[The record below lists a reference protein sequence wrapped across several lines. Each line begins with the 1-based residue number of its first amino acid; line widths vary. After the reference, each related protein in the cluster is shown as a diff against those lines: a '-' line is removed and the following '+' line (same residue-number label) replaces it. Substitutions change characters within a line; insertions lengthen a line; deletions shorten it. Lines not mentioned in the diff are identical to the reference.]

1 MPKSIINPENVFY
14 PEEFS
19 INKEDSSSEIKLYEV
34 SIRDVMTIIAIGS
47 PVYKFKDFDIVYF
60 PIYLMKTNKLFF
72 TIGLYELHIPTLD
85 PLKPVVDELL
95 HNSTRAAALPIIYS
109 SVTSAV
115 IKRLGITKSS
125 LEISN
130 DVNVTPNMNELEQ
143 SNSNTVTSNNQL
155 QEQTRQLRMS
165 TSWVSAFL
173 KSPGYEIVKNEG
185 GGDCLFAVLRD
196 GMKSMGVNKSVSEL
210 RKMLADSITDEVYE
224 THKAN
229 YDAHAMEI
237 NDLKQQ
243 KKDLSEQMVQ
253 IRDEAKT
260 IPKSERGPLVEQMNI
275 IKSQAI
281 SVNNELKTA
290 MTAFKID
297 FGYMSRVSTID
308 DMKKSVNKSSFWAD
322 AWAIVTMEQLLNIKL
337 IILSSVEYNNK
348 QLNNVITCGNSIN
361 ASTFSPSFYIIT
373 DYSGNHYE
381 LVTHN
386 QKSAF
391 SFNELPKEL
400 VTEISK
406 VCLKGESG
414 AYNIIPEFNRLK

>member
-14 PEEFS
+14 PEKFS
-19 INKEDSSSEIKLYEV
+19 INKEDSLSEIKLYEV
-34 SIRDVMTIIAIGS
+34 SIRDVMAIIAIGS
-47 PVYKFKDFDIVYF
+47 PVYTFKDFDIVYF

-85 PLKPVVDELL
+85 PLKPVFDELL
-95 HNSTRAAALPIIYS
+95 HNSTRSSPLPIIYS

-115 IKRLGITKSS
+115 IKRLGITKKS
-125 LEISN
+125 LELSN
-130 DVNVTPNMNELEQ
+130 DVNFTSNVNELEQ
-143 SNSNTVTSNNQL
+143 ANPNTVTGNNQL
-155 QEQTRQLRMS
+155 QEQTRQLRS

-173 KSPGYEIVKNEG
+173 NAPGYDIVKNEG

-210 RKMLADSITDEVYE
+210 RQMLANSITDEVYE

-260 IPKSERGPLVEQMNI
+260 IPKSERGPLAEQMNI
-275 IKSQAI
+275 IKSQVI
-281 SVNNELKTA
+281 SINNELKTA

-308 DMKKSVNKSSFWAD
+308 DMKKAVKKSSFWAD

-337 IILSSVEYNNK
+337 IILSSIEYNNE

-361 ASTFSPSFYIIT
+361 ASTFSPNFYIIT

-391 SFNELPKEL
+391 SFDELPKEL
-400 VTEISK
+400 VTEISNN
-406 VCLKGESG
+406 CLKGESG

>member
-19 INKEDSSSEIKLYEV
+19 INKEDSSSEINLYEV
-34 SIRDVMTIIAIGS
+34 SIRDVMAIIAIGS

-109 SVTSAV
+109 SITPAV
-115 IKRLGITKSS
+115 VKRLGITKSS

-130 DVNVTPNMNELEQ
+130 DVNVTSKVNEIEQ
-143 SNSNTVTSNNQL
+143 ENSNIVTGNNQL
-155 QEQTRQLRMS
+155 QEQTIQLRS
-165 TSWVSAFL
+165 TSWVSTFL
-173 KSPGYEIVKNEG
+173 NAPGYEIVKNEG

-210 RKMLADSITDEVYE
+210 RQMLADSITDEVYE
-224 THKAN
+224 AHKLN

-260 IPKSERGPLVEQMNI
+260 IPKSERGPLVEQMNT

-290 MTAFKID
+290 TTAFKID

-308 DMKKSVNKSSFWAD
+308 DMKKAVKKSSFWAD

-337 IILSSVEYNNK
+337 IILSSIEYNNE

-386 QKSAF
+386 QKNTF
-391 SFNELPKEL
+391 SFDELPKEL
-400 VTEISK
+400 VTVISQT
-406 VCLKGESG
+406 CLKGESG

>member
-34 SIRDVMTIIAIGS
+34 SIRDIMAIIAIGS

-60 PIYLMKTNKLFF
+60 PIYLMKPNKLFF

-95 HNSTRAAALPIIYS
+95 HNSTRSPPLPIIYS

-115 IKRLGITKSS
+115 IKRLGITKNS

-130 DVNVTPNMNELEQ
+130 NVNFTSNVNELEQ
-143 SNSNTVTSNNQL
+143 ANPNTVTGNNQL
-155 QEQTRQLRMS
+155 QEQTRQLRT

-173 KSPGYEIVKNEG
+173 NTPGYDIVKNEG

-260 IPKSERGPLVEQMNI
+260 IPKSERGPLVEQMNT
-275 IKSQAI
+275 IKSRAI

-290 MTAFKID
+290 TTAFKID

-308 DMKKSVNKSSFWAD
+308 DMKKAVKKSSFWAD

-337 IILSSVEYNNK
+337 IILSSIEYNNK
-348 QLNNVITCGNSIN
+348 QLDNVITCGNSIN
-361 ASTFSPSFYIIT
+361 ATTFSPNFYIIT

-391 SFNELPKEL
+391 SFDKLPNEL
-400 VTEISK
+400 VTVISQT
-406 VCLKGESG
+406 CLKGESG